1 MDIEMIDDNFWL
13 KYAKDHTEKATD
25 LVNAGADKLDTFLT
39 WAWGIYTAVFTVAII
54 LNLVTDDY
62 TTRIIMALPVIIIP
76 IAKFLCISVQLP
88 VFASYFPD
96 MPDSIIND
104 LYSKVINRKH
114 KLFQWALAIA
124 TIGVLNIGVA
134 LFIFKIGLNDNYSIK
149 VSQVVSNHL
158 IFIKGKILNNKAANI
173 TLIGK
178 FQDSLMKSI
187 DLKVQSNKKGD
198 IDTVINDNGLKPL
211 NKVYCKWDKG
221 NGKTTTIE
229 N

>member
-39 WAWGIYTAVFTVAII
+39 WAWGIYTAVFTVSII

-62 TTRIIMALPVIIIP
+62 TARFIMALPVIIIP

-104 LYSKVINRKH
+104 L
-114 KLFQWALAIA
+114 
-124 TIGVLNIGVA
+124 
-134 LFIFKIGLNDNYSIK
+134 
-149 VSQVVSNHL
+149 
-158 IFIKGKILNNKAANI
+158 
-173 TLIGK
+173 
-178 FQDSLMKSI
+178 
-187 DLKVQSNKKGD
+187 
-198 IDTVINDNGLKPL
+198 
-211 NKVYCKWDKG
+211 
-221 NGKTTTIE
+221 
-229 N
+229 